1 MSAPRVALDSLVQA
15 CLVDLFTAYEVACA
29 PMPNW
34 SLASAP
40 IPEASVSETFRTA
53 DGSSGRLTLSL
64 PTELLAHMKADESS
78 SVRMDWAREL
88 ANQLVGRIKNRLLAF
103 GVRLELGLPTLLDTR
118 TLELQLQDPMGL
130 RIYVGRTRHG
140 LVLITVHGLP
150 ADNALSYVGA
160 SANASEGAM
169 LWL

>member
-1 MSAPRVALDSLVQA
+1 MSAPRVAIDSLVQA
-15 CLVDLFTAYEVACA
+15 CMVDLFNAYEVAFA

-40 IPEASVSETFRTA
+40 VPETSVSETFRTA
-53 DGSSGRLTLSL
+53 DGNSGRLTLSL
-64 PTELLAHMKADESS
+64 PSELLAHMKADEST

-130 RIYVGRTRHG
+130 RVYVGRTRHG
-140 LVLITVHGLP
+140 LVLITVQGLP

-160 SANASEGAM
+160 SASASEGAM